1 MKMTIQTFRSYS
13 ESNLKKKK
21 KKSTTKNKT
30 KNTSNNLKYFVEAYS
45 RNGLPSPGVWET
57 GFNRQRNPKL
67 TASFFFFCSISFLL
81 NIKISCNR
89 IF

>member
-13 ESNLKKKK
+13 KSPILKKKK
-21 KKSTTKNKT
+21 NTTKNKT

-67 TASFFFFCSISFLL
+67 TASFFSFVL
-81 NIKISCNR
+81 SR
-89 IF
+89 FY